1 MMFETEDRTDGR
13 GKYLRLP
20 MVENMFL
27 NPCYIEQKIEHEK
40 LKEEA
45 EYIKGQVSAFAYLG
59 FRLESMQTLGTS

>member
-27 NPCYIEQKIEHEK
+27 NSCYIEQKIEHEK
-40 LKEEA
+40 LKEGA
-45 EYIKGQVSAFAYLG
+45 ELSGTGLG
-59 FRLESMQTLGTS
+59 VCVFGL